1 VLEGAAH
8 VEFMEL
14 MRREVFEPCAMGDT
28 RADDPAEI
36 VPRRA
41 SGYARVEGELRNA
54 VHVDMSNRLPAGGYL
69 TTAPDLA
76 RFAARFVEDGLV
88 SRATREAMLTF
99 VELEDGS
106 TVNYGLGWSIGE
118 DDAGRPDGTASHGGS
133 SPGASGML
141 YVDPGRRLGVA
152 FLTNL
157 ESAPDRGATA
167 RAMAALVE

>member
-1 VLEGAAH
+1 MA
-8 VEFMEL
+8 
-14 MRREVFEPCAMGDT
+14 DS
-28 RADDPAEI
+28 RADDPAAI

-41 SGYARVEGELRNA
+41 AGYARVEGELRNA

-76 RFAARFVEDGLV
+76 RFAARFVDDELV
-88 SRATREAMLTF
+88 SRATREAMLTS
-99 VELEDGS
+99 VRLRNGD

-118 DDAGRPDGTASHGGS
+118 DAEGRPDGTASHGGS

-141 YVDPGRRLGVA
+141 YIDPGRRLGVV

-157 ESAPDRGATA
+157 ESAPERGATA
-167 RAMAALVE
+167 RAMAAVVVERERTR